1 MAGVEVISYA
11 ILLTLGIF
19 VVFSLMPEGN

>member
-11 ILLTLGIF
+11 ILMMLGIF